1 MSSFFI
7 FLFDCISLICQL
19 GFLALKLQDI
29 RFLMDD
35 IQELKPSMFCGVPR
49 VYDRIYAGIIISL
62 YIIISY
68 TIMYIYFCLS
78 KHWP

>member
-1 MSSFFI
+1 
-7 FLFDCISLICQL
+7 
-19 GFLALKLQDI
+19 
-29 RFLMDD
+29 MDD